1 MVQDLLV
8 REFMISANN
17 NITMLQL
24 TAEQCSPPGLPHIHV
39 VAGAVSSIVTLV
51 TSLANGPFGA
61 VSKYNHKQ
69 DNNRTKLVRY
79 ELWNVKARFR

>member
-17 NITMLQL
+17 NITTLLQL

-51 TSLANGPFGA
+51 TSLATGPLGA
-61 VSKYNHKQ
+61 VSKYIT
-69 DNNRTKLVRY
+69 NRTTGSSL
-79 ELWNVKARFR
+79 LDMWNI

>member
-1 MVQDLLV
+1 MVQYLLV

-24 TAEQCSPPGLPHIHV
+24 TAEQCSPPGLPDIHV

-51 TSLANGPFGA
+51 TSLATGPFGA
-61 VSKYNHKQ
+61 VSKYIT
-69 DNNRTKLVRY
+69 NRTTTGPSL
-79 ELWNVKARFR
+79 LDMNCGM

>member
-51 TSLANGPFGA
+51 TSLATGPFGA
-61 VSKYNHKQ
+61 VSKYIT
-69 DNNRTKLVRY
+69 NRTTTGPSL
-79 ELWNVKARFR
+79 LDMNCGM